1 MPSDL
6 EAILEKFANTID
18 KQQKSMETL
27 MQKVELYSNGVSRDS
42 DNAGASGSNTALT
55 NGVKA
60 FLATQGKSITSRFFK
75 IYKRVQSLKT
85 TKSQVRKMSVS
96 G

>member
-6 EAILEKFANTID
+6 EAILEKFANTIE

-27 MQKVELYSNGVSRDS
+27 MQKVDLYSNGVSRDS
-42 DNAGASGSNTALT
+42 DNPGASGSNTTLT
-55 NGVKA
+55 NG
-60 FLATQGKSITSRFFK
+60 QGAPRNTRKEHYLTLFQNLQKSAK
-75 IYKRVQSLKT
+75 LKT